1 MKKLTIALLIS
12 SVFALSA
19 CTEPHPVDTIETI
32 GPSETAFLVALQGD
46 TLKNQSKMKS
56 VDFLESSKVQ
66 AKMITI
72 PHKILDLCPACN
84 GVTEGRYKDV
94 PTAVVYKVSRA
105 PVSRIW
111 TSSSTTGTTSTNQA
125 FSVESS
131 ESVDFDIGATI
142 IAHISEENTAKFL
155 FLYKGDQ
162 LTAVIDTNVRTYSS
176 GVVSKEFGL
185 HTYDWARANK
195 SAVFETALKAASSF
209 FEPQGITIDSL
220 SFTDGITP
228 HDPAIQKAINAKY
241 VADQSVG
248 IAEETL
254 IAANKLAQAKDAVAA
269 QQTLENRRR
278 ELDLQAAA
286 IAKWDGRMPASVVS
300 SGGSLVFGIN
310 TK

>member
-1 MKKLTIALLIS
+1 MNIKLALIIS

-19 CTEPHPVDTIETI
+19 CTEPHPVDAVESI

-56 VDFLESSKVQ
+56 VDFLENSKVQ
-66 AKMITI
+66 AKLITI
-72 PHKILDLCPACN
+72 PHKILDLCPTCN
-84 GVTEGRYKDV
+84 GQSDGRYKDV
-94 PTAVVYKVSRA
+94 PTAVLYKVSRA
-105 PVSRIW
+105 PVSRVW
-111 TSSSTTGTTSTNQA
+111 TSSTSTGTSAANQA

-155 FLYKGDQ
+155 YLYKGDQ
-162 LTAVIDTNVRTYSS
+162 LTAVIDTVVRTYIS

-195 SAVFETALKAASSF
+195 SAVFEIALKSASEF
-209 FEPQGITIDSL
+209 FAPQGISIDSL

-269 QQTLENRRR
+269 QQTLENRRK

-286 IAKWDGRMPASVVS
+286 IAKWDGHMPASVVS
-300 SGGSLVFGIN
+300 SGGSLIFGIN